1 MPRVRCAIRF
11 VKVSVTALLLLFVAS
26 SVGFAQQA
34 GSGQT
39 VEIDDLR
46 APTAPAFVL
55 LDVTPASI
63 GRPQNP
69 KALTLNLLSAAAQAE
84 GFPRTY
90 ALEVAPYWLT
100 SHPNLTFDQ
109 YEDPNIVESI
119 ARTVSFSVATAPLM
133 KSAGAERNTAGSRL
147 GIGVRANIAGGQV
160 NPKLKELV
168 AALNETNAEIL
179 LALERG
185 QEIGELRARAGQQ
198 ARQIQAMDGQR
209 VGFLM
214 TVAAGQVWNF
224 PSDDF
229 ALRERDRWGAWVT
242 PAYRFRACRA
252 AASECS
258 ALFDAIAV
266 ARALG
271 APARNT
277 QWDLGGRLLWQPT
290 KELAISSEFLRR
302 RAQANS
308 KTNENSSRTVAI
320 VEYRIREDLL
330 LFGSFGKDFDDRET
344 RRTLV
349 SIMGLNIGFGRKPL
363 VKTQ

>member
-1 MPRVRCAIRF
+1 MRCSHRFARF
-11 VKVSVTALLLLFVAS
+11 VKGAVTIALLAPAAS
-26 SVGFAQQA
+26 SVAFAQQA
-34 GSGQT
+34 

-55 LDVTPASI
+55 LNVTPASI
-63 GRPQNP
+63 ERPQNP
-69 KALTLNLLSAAAQAE
+69 RALTLNLLSAAAQAQ
-84 GFPRTY
+84 GFPRNY

-109 YEDPNIVESI
+109 YENPNLAGNI
-119 ARTVSFSVATAPLM
+119 ARTLSFSVATAPLAA
-133 KSAGAERNTAGSRL
+133 SAASEAKTAGSRL
-147 GIGVRANIAGGQV
+147 GIGVRANLAGGQA
-160 NPKLKELV
+160 NPKLKALV
-168 AALNETNAEIL
+168 AALNATNAQIL
-179 LALERG
+179 TAFEKG
-185 QEIGELRARAGQQ
+185 QDIGELRAKAGEQ

-209 VGFLM
+209 VGLLV
-214 TVAAGQVWNF
+214 TAAAGQVWTF

-229 ALRERDRWGAWVT
+229 ALRQRDRWGIWVT
-242 PAYRFRACRA
+242 PAYRFRACGA
-252 AASECS
+252 DDAGCS
-258 ALFDAIAV
+258 ALLDAVAV

-271 APARNT
+271 GGGKDL

-302 RAQANS
+302 RANGRR
-308 KTNENSSRTVAI
+308 KTNDSSRTVAL

-330 LFGSFGKDFDDRET
+330 LFGSFGKDFDDEET
-344 RRTLV
+344 HRTLV